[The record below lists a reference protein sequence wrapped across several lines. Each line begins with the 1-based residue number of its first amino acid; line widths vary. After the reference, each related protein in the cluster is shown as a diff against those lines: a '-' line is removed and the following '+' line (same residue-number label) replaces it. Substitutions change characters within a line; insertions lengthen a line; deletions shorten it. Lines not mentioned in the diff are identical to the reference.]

1 VIGAEPGYGSG
12 MQSHDRTEGADPT
25 GEALSVRRRID
36 LPSSDAAA
44 EAVDELLEL
53 PGVASASLDISEQ
66 GTSIVVDLA
75 PDVLSDDEIVAA
87 IERAGITPAGWED
100 QQLPA

>member
-1 VIGAEPGYGSG
+1 
-12 MQSHDRTEGADPT
+12 MQPHDRVEGADAT
-25 GEALSVRRRID
+25 GEASSVRRRID

-53 PGVASASLDISEQ
+53 PGVASASLDISAQ
-66 GTSIVVDLA
+66 GTSILVDLA

-87 IERAGITPAGWED
+87 IERAGITPVGWED

>member
-1 VIGAEPGYGSG
+1 
-12 MQSHDRTEGADPT
+12 M
-25 GEALSVRRRID
+25 
-36 LPSSDAAA
+36 
-44 EAVDELLEL
+44 
-53 PGVASASLDISEQ
+53 ASASLDISEQ

-75 PDVLSDDEIVAA
+75 PNVLSDDELVAA

>member
-1 VIGAEPGYGSG
+1 MDPHHPVQG
-12 MQSHDRTEGADPT
+12 TDPT
-25 GEALSVRRRID
+25 GEPQTVRRRVD
-36 LPSSDAAA
+36 LPSSSAAA

-66 GTSIVVDLA
+66 GTTSIVVDFA
-75 PDVLSDDEIVAA
+75 PKVLSDDEIVAA

>member
-1 VIGAEPGYGSG
+1 MTA
-12 MQSHDRTEGADPT
+12 EGADPT
-25 GEALSVRRRID
+25 GEPLSVRRRVD
-36 LPSSDAAA
+36 LPTSDAAA

-66 GTSIVVDLA
+66 GTTSIVVDFA
-75 PDVLSDDEIVAA
+75 PKVLSDDELVAA
-87 IERAGITPAGWED
+87 IERAGITPEGWED